1 MMMMMITTT
10 GGGLFS
16 WIDGEDLQTL
26 ELEEGDVHRIESGT
40 VFYFLNHHQ
49 NNQKMHVFGIHDL
62 EAGGSSR
69 SSVILLSVCFIY
81 NSNHPIMGSLL
92 YFLML

>member
-40 VFYFLNHHQ
+40 VFYFLNHDE
-49 NNQKMHVFGIHDL
+49 NQKMHVFGIHDL
-62 EAGGSSR
+62 DAGGSSR
-69 SSVILLSVCFIY
+69 LSSVIRDGVRFQFSVCVFYIY
-81 NSNHPIMGSLL
+81 
-92 YFLML
+92 